1 MFKAKANAMMRW
13 ALGRRSSA
21 CARLSRAGSLR
32 PLSLYPLCLLCL
44 LPLSLC
50 LGGRADSGA
59 QASAGVYSA
68 LTRRALGLSRGDV
81 NALIKHCQTDKNK
94 TNI

>member
-1 MFKAKANAMMRW
+1 MNLLEND
-13 ALGRRSSA
+13 LGGMELSA
-21 CARLSRAGSLR
+21 QI
-32 PLSLYPLCLLCL
+32 LLCL